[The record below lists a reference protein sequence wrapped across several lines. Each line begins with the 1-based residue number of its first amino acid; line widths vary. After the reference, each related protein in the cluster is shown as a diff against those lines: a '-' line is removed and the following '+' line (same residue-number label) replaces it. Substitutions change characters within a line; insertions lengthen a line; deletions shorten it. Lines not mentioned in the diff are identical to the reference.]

1 MIRADLQQLIANCD
15 DDQCEIL
22 AGIVLRVMSI
32 KAERWTGNLALSLN
46 AVSGVVADM
55 HVNRGEVV
63 RLRKGISKHK
73 NETVLSVM

>member
-1 MIRADLQQLIANCD
+1 MVKSDLQQLIDNCD
-15 DDQCEIL
+15 DDQCEII

-63 RLRKGISKHK
+63 RLRKSNSKNK
-73 NETVLSVM
+73 NEIVLSVM